1 MKKYYLHIGTENS
14 GPFDLE
20 ELKIKRITKKTPV
33 WFEGL
38 ENWKYAEEIEE
49 LKSVFVVTPPPI
61 HSFKNPQIVPI
72 TRDDVKERVK
82 KKAPEEVKEEAREVR
97 ILGLTKNV
105 FFLVLT
111 FILLLIATLIFNSYQ
126 ENRDREL
133 EQKNHKTEVENH
145 QYELQQK
152 EIEEQKVAQ
161 AEQEKIEAERAVQM
175 NKQSLGNRIIEIEK
189 MLAINQSNLET
200 AKERLKDAS
209 GFKFLR
215 SVDEK
220 AEQINELQKEIDS
233 YLRAIEKLN
242 SESNQLKLELEKIK

>member
-38 ENWKYAEEIEE
+38 ENWKFAEEIEE
-49 LKSVFVVTPPPI
+49 LQSVFVVIPPPI
-61 HSFKNPQIVPI
+61 QSFENHKSTPKKEGKFQKNIEKEVK
-72 TRDDVKERVK
+72 DVK
-82 KKAPEEVKEEAREVR
+82 

-105 FFLVLT
+105 FFIVLT

-126 ENRDREL
+126 ENRNREL
-133 EQKNHKTEVENH
+133 DQKNHKTEVENH

-152 EIEEQKVAQ
+152 EIEEQKIAL
-161 AEQEKIEAERAVQM
+161 AEQEKKEAERAVQM
-175 NKQSLGNRIIEIEK
+175 NRQSLSDRVIEIEK
-189 MLAINQSNLET
+189 LLAINKTNLEN
-200 AKERLKDAS
+200 AKAKLEDTS
-209 GFKFLR
+209 GFKLLR
-215 SVDEK
+215 SADEK
-220 AEQINELQKEIDS
+220 AAQINELQKEIDS